1 LRLSTGVFAIAN
13 YCKLFFLQVS
23 FFSCIFATEN
33 SKQIVK
39 MLISLQI
46 LTDREWFLLLIGAV
60 TYITLFVLTV
70 QNSRRKVLDLQERL
84 NKVRAMQEEQQST
97 SREGIEQNRQ
107 RITELEALIRKLGD
121 ENSVL
126 RLELEEKKT
135 RLDYANRMAE
145 IETEKR
151 EQAESV
157 IFGSDIYA
165 TMQRMLDRGEC
176 MGNDEWRRLE
186 QVVNS
191 VYTGF
196 TERLYNLYRMT
207 DQDYH
212 VSLLIKVR
220 IPMKDIALLTAH
232 SKESVASTRSRLYQK
247 VFGRK
252 GSSKDWDDFVL
263 SI

>member
-1 LRLSTGVFAIAN
+1 
-13 YCKLFFLQVS
+13 
-23 FFSCIFATEN
+23 
-33 SKQIVK
+33 
-39 MLISLQI
+39 MLLEI
-46 LTDREWFLLLIGAV
+46 LTDREWLMILLGSLIYV
-60 TYITLFVLTV
+60 TLFVLTV
-70 QNSRRKVLDLQERL
+70 QNSRRKVLDLQDRL
-84 NKVRAMQEEQQST
+84 NKVRAMQETQQAQSQ
-97 SREGIEQNRQ
+97 EGIDENR
-107 RITELEALIRKLGD
+107 RKIGELEALIRKLGD

-126 RLELEEKKT
+126 KLELEEKKT

-151 EQAESV
+151 QQAESI

-186 QVVNS
+186 QLVNS

-196 TERLYNLYRMT
+196 TEHLYQLYRMS

-220 IPMKDIALLTAH
+220 IQPKDIATLTAH
-232 SKESVASTRSRLYQK
+232 SKESVASTRARLYNK
-247 VFGRK
+247 LFGQK
-252 GSSKDWDDFVL
+252 GSSKDWYDFVL
-263 SI
+263 SL

>member
-1 LRLSTGVFAIAN
+1 MDLMT
-13 YCKLFFLQVS
+13 
-23 FFSCIFATEN
+23 T
-33 SKQIVK
+33 
-39 MLISLQI
+39 I

-60 TYITLFVLTV
+60 TYVTLFVLTV

-84 NKVRAMQEEQQST
+84 NKVRAMQVEQQAQ

-107 RITELEALIRKLGD
+107 RIAELEGLIRKLGD

-145 IETEKR
+145 LEDEKR
-151 EQAESV
+151 SQAESV
-157 IFGSDIYA
+157 IFGSEIYGR
-165 TMQRMLDRGEC
+165 MQQLLDRGDC
-176 MGNDEWRRLE
+176 MGNNDWRRLA

-191 VYTGF
+191 VYTNF
-196 TERLYNLYRMT
+196 TERLYELYRMS

-220 IPMKDIALLTAH
+220 LQPKDIATLTAH

-263 SI
+263 SL

>member
-1 LRLSTGVFAIAN
+1 MTQMTVLTI
-13 YCKLFFLQVS
+13 
-23 FFSCIFATEN
+23 
-33 SKQIVK
+33 
-39 MLISLQI
+39 M
-46 LTDREWFLLLIGAV
+46 TDREWLLLIIAIASYV
-60 TYITLFVLTV
+60 LLLVLTV
-70 QNSRRKVLDLQERL
+70 QNSRHKVVDLQDRL
-84 NKVRAMQEEQQST
+84 NKVRAMQELQQAQSQ
-97 SREGIEQNRQ
+97 EGIEQNRLK
-107 RITELEALIRKLGD
+107 ITELENLIRKLGD

-151 EQAESV
+151 QQAESV
-157 IFGSDIYA
+157 IFGSDIYS
-165 TMQRMLDRGEC
+165 TMQRMLDHGDC

-186 QVVNS
+186 QLVNS

-196 TERLYNLYRMT
+196 TERLYSLYRMT
-207 DQDYH
+207 EQDYH

-220 IPMKDIALLTAH
+220 MQPKDIATLTAH

-247 VFGRK
+247 VFGEK

-263 SI
+263 GL